1 MYRIAMSDERLA
13 RYAGE
18 EAAAGGR
25 QYARENRV
33 FNLSLLWPELA
44 AEVEGPGREPF
55 RVVVTLAEQN
65 AVWVP
70 QKAECSCPSPDMWCK
85 HAVAVVLTARDD
97 PEQILQRQPLIT
109 TIRQMTLAQAQ
120 DFLVSLAAVPAVRE
134 QMERMVPPQPRKYS
148 DVAAVRDLKEAVSQA
163 RDSLRDLINPVYHD
177 GIDLPGALRPVL
189 ESAEE
194 LLEDGK
200 AGQAA
205 AQLLALTGAYLD
217 VWTIMDD
224 SDGDASGF
232 VDEISP
238 ALAEAIL
245 LAELTETERGEFA
258 PQLRKWAKEAQDYG
272 VETLQAAWQAAERG
286 PEAARALAS
295 LQEPLDEA
303 GQVLALAWLA
313 VLDKREQHHEFLAF
327 AESLQKYGLYAAQ
340 LAKMGRVA
348 EAVEYART
356 HINDSAGAV
365 AALQSLW
372 DYGAHQEAVQLGLEL
387 ARRLPTET
395 QSIASV
401 VAGYADLRGDEESAL
416 AAYLLA
422 FQHFPAVEHYE
433 RIKDLAGDQWP
444 ELSERLWQRLRQR
457 NSSYAALRIF
467 LQERMT
473 ADIIASCEG
482 QEAWM
487 DSGLLEEA
495 AETVLSEEPEW
506 VIRMLSRQAEAII
519 EAKQSTR
526 YRRAARFLALVK
538 KAYLAKGD
546 AEGWAAYK
554 AAITAAHQRKYAL
567 MPLIAAL

>member
-33 FNLSLLWPELA
+33 YNLSLLWPELA
-44 AEVEGPGREPF
+44 AEVEGPGRDPY

-70 QKAECSCPSPDMWCK
+70 QKAECSCPSLDMWCK

-97 PEQILQRQPLIT
+97 PQQILQRQPLIT

-134 QMERMVPPQPRKYS
+134 QMERMVPLQPQKYS
-148 DVAAVRDLKEAVSQA
+148 EVAAIRDLKEEVSHA
-163 RDSLRDLINPVYHD
+163 RDSLRGLISPAYD
-177 GIDLPGALRPVL
+177 GIDLPGSLRPVL

-194 LLEDGK
+194 LLEEGK

-217 VWTIMDD
+217 VWTIIDD

-303 GQVLALAWLA
+303 DRVLALAWLA
-313 VLDKREQHHEFLAF
+313 ALDKREQHHEFLAF
-327 AESLQKYGLYAAQ
+327 AESLHEYGLYAAQ

-348 EAVEYART
+348 EAVEYARA
-356 HINDSAGAV
+356 HINDPAGAV

-372 DYGAHQEAVQLGLEL
+372 DQGAHQEAVQLGLEL
-387 ARRLPTET
+387 ARRLPTEM

-401 VAGYADLRGDEESAL
+401 VAGYADLRGDEDSAL

-433 RIKDLAGDQWP
+433 RLKDLSGGQWP
-444 ELSERLWQRLRQR
+444 EISERLWQRLRQGD
-457 NSSYAALRIF
+457 NSYAALRIF

-473 ADIIASCEG
+473 ADIMAACES
-482 QEAWM
+482 QEGWV

-495 AETVLSEEPEW
+495 AEAVLSEEPEW
-506 VIRMLSRQAEAII
+506 VIGMLSRQAEAII

-538 KAYLAKGD
+538 RAYLAKGD

-567 MPLIAAL
+567 MPLIEAL